1 MHFLTL
7 EFVLVLMDKDR
18 KRRGEQEEEEVSQM
32 HELEKSLCIVL

>member
-7 EFVLVLMDKDR
+7 EFVLVLLDKG
-18 KRRGEQEEEEVSQM
+18 GEQEEEEVSQM